1 MIAAPARGL
10 ARGGAA
16 GLALLALLGVACGP
30 SRPSSRVASAT
41 EPAPPATEVAVAAPP
56 IHRLGD
62 AVRPRAYRLEVEL
75 DPARERF
82 AGAVEI
88 ELELVEAA
96 SSVWLHADGLSVRR
110 ATLSPAGSGDSIEL
124 TQLEAPAGRGLLG
137 LGFGRTLPPGIATLH
152 IEYTGAMR
160 ERDGLFRQQV
170 GLHWYAFTDFEPIDA
185 RRAFPCFDD
194 PRFKTPFTLSLV
206 VPADSRAF
214 SNTEEIA
221 EEPLDGGRKRVR
233 FATTPRLPAYLLAWA
248 VGRFAVVEGVT
259 TPIPIRAITFPGAEP
274 EVTLALETAA
284 ALLPLA
290 QAYLDRPIPFSKLD
304 LIAVPAFDGAMENP
318 GLVTVSARI
327 LHVRADDPPPRA
339 ARLLAMVIAHEIV
352 HYWFGDLVT
361 MAWWDD
367 LWLNEGFAT
376 WLSGKLVDEWKP
388 AWGWR
393 LEERRLLSTA
403 LAADR
408 EPGARA
414 MRQPVTDD
422 AGIESRFDS
431 ISYLKGGAVLGML
444 EHWLGPEVFREGVRT
459 YLDAHAWGSADTSDL
474 AAALAA
480 ASKRPVARVLHDFT
494 ERPGAPVLEAEARC
508 TDGAGELVLRQRA
521 AEPWRVPVC
530 ARIDARAAPVC
541 ALLESRETTVPIGS
555 CASFAYP
562 NYDERTYA
570 LARRFGSASGLSPI
584 ERLGALDTVRADAR
598 ARAAS
603 ADLNQSL
610 LDLGA
615 PETPAEAG
623 MAAELVRDLHRLAV
637 LDQSELEALVQR
649 LFGARARAL
658 GVQRRAGEPEAD
670 RLVRDAIVELAGV
683 EGRDP
688 QLRRQAGVQ
697 VARWLRTGAGLDP
710 ELVDEVIPVA
720 AAGGDAALFQQLVD
734 ALPLETDRAR
744 RTGIIIGLAY
754 FERPALIDRA
764 LELARSTLIARSEAT
779 LLLYLLLR
787 APRARDRAWAFIDQ
801 HRIELDRMGRII
813 PQIFADGCTAD
824 ALAIAERALTPMA
837 RWGEDGSAA
846 LATIRACQ
854 RLRR

>member
-1 MIAAPARGL
+1 MIAAPARH
-10 ARGGAA
+10 GAA
-16 GLALLALLGVACGP
+16 GLAFLALLGVACGP
-30 SRPSSRVASAT
+30 PRPSSRVASVT
-41 EPAPPATEVAVAAPP
+41 ETAPPAPEVAVAAPP
-56 IHRLGD
+56 AHRLGD
-62 AVRPRAYRLEVEL
+62 AARPRAYRLEVEL
-75 DPARERF
+75 DPSRERF

-96 SSVWLHADGLSVRR
+96 SSVWLHADGLTMRR
-110 ATLSPAGSGDSIEL
+110 ASLERAGGSDTIEL
-124 TQLEAPAGRGLLG
+124 TRLDAPAGRGLLG
-137 LGFGRTLPPGIATLH
+137 LDFGRTLPAGIATLR

-160 ERDGLFRQQV
+160 ERDGLFRQQY

-214 SNTEEIA
+214 SNTEEVA
-221 EEPLDGGRKRVR
+221 EEALDGGRKRVR
-233 FATTPRLPAYLLAWA
+233 FATTPRLPSYLLAWA
-248 VGRFAVVEGVT
+248 VGRFAVVDGPRA
-259 TPIPIRAITFPGAEP
+259 PIPIRAITFPGTEAE
-274 EVTLALETAA
+274 VALALETAA

-339 ARLLAMVIAHEIV
+339 ARLLAMVIAHEIA

-376 WLSGKLVDEWKP
+376 WLSGKLVDAWKP
-388 AWGWR
+388 AWRWP

-403 LAADR
+403 LTADR
-408 EPGARA
+408 APDARA

-422 AGIESRFDS
+422 AAIRSRFDA

-444 EHWLGPEVFREGVRT
+444 EHWLGPEVFRTGIRA
-459 YLDAHAWGSADTSDL
+459 YLDAHAWGSADAGDL
-474 AAALAA
+474 ATALGA
-480 ASKRPVARVLHDFT
+480 ASKQPVARVLRDFT

-508 TDGAGELVLRQRA
+508 TGGAGELVLRQHA
-521 AEPWRVPVC
+521 AQPWRVPVC

-541 ALLESRETTVPIGS
+541 TLLETRETTVPIGP
-555 CASFAYP
+555 CATFAHP
-562 NYDERTYA
+562 NYDERSYA
-570 LARRFGSASGLSPI
+570 LARRFGSAAGLSPI
-584 ERLGALDTVRADAR
+584 ERLGALDTMRADAG

-603 ADLNQSL
+603 APALIQAL
-610 LDLGA
+610 LELGS
-615 PETPAEAG
+615 PGSPSEAG

-637 LDQSELEALVQR
+637 LDERELEAVVQGV
-649 LFGARARAL
+649 FGARARAL

-670 RLVRDAIVELAGV
+670 RLIRDAIIELAGIQ
-683 EGRDP
+683 GRD
-688 QLRRQAGVQ
+688 QSLRRQAAKQ

-710 ELVDEVIPVA
+710 DLVDDVIPVA

-734 ALPLETDRAR
+734 ALPRETERAR
-744 RTGIIIGLAY
+744 RTAITIGLAH
-754 FERPALIDRA
+754 FESPALIDRA
-764 LELARSTLIARSEAT
+764 LELARSTRISRSEGT

-787 APRARDRAWAFIDQ
+787 APRARDRAWRYLDQ
-801 HRIELDRMGRII
+801 HRLELDRLGRII
-813 PQIFADGCTAD
+813 PQLFADGCTAD
-824 ALAIAERALTPMA
+824 ALAIADRILTPGA
-837 RWGEDGSAA
+837 RRGEDGGAVLAA
-846 LATIRACQ
+846 IRACQ
-854 RLRR
+854 RLRW